1 MLGKQGRDLNPSGPF
16 KLAWPSGSHGT
27 CGGRAM
33 GTCEWKDHGGLM
45 FLEFST
51 GVMSEK
57 VGVAPHPV

>member
-1 MLGKQGRDLNPSGPF
+1 
-16 KLAWPSGSHGT
+16 
-27 CGGRAM
+27 M